1 MDQLLNEFASGGLY
15 DWSRASPSGRISS
28 RLRAASTLFGAD
40 WLIAADLLRT
50 LPAADGRSQDR
61 RPFLIVQQRVDV
73 IHERDVLAQLLR
85 DRVQRGLD
93 GSVACSGKAGNDELR
108 FLLSCLSLARHVNG
122 LASRRTAG
130 RR

>member
-1 MDQLLNEFASGGLY
+1 MLLAVAYMIGVAPVQVGEFLHAC
-15 DWSRASPSGRISS
+15 AQPP
-28 RLRAASTLFGAD
+28 RLLGAV
-40 WLIAADLLRT
+40 WLIAAAILRT

-73 IHERDVLAQLLR
+73 IHEGDVLPQLVHHG
-85 DRVQRGLD
+85 VQRGLD
-93 GSVACSGKAGNDELR
+93 GSAPCSGEAGDDGFR
-108 FLLSCLSLARHVNG
+108 FLLSCLSLARHVDG

>member
-1 MDQLLNEFASGGLY
+1 MSLPAVAYMIGVAPVQVGEFLPACAQPPRLL
-15 DWSRASPSGRISS
+15 
-28 RLRAASTLFGAD
+28 GAV

-50 LPAADGRSQDR
+50 LPADGRNQDR

-73 IHERDVLAQLLR
+73 IHEGDVLAQLLR

-108 FLLSCLSLARHVNG
+108 FLLSCLSLARHVDG

>member
-1 MDQLLNEFASGGLY
+1 MIGVAPVQVGEFIHACAQL
-15 DWSRASPSGRISS
+15 P
-28 RLRAASTLFGAD
+28 RLLGAV
-40 WLIAADLLRT
+40 WLIAADILRT
-50 LPAADGRSQDR
+50 LPGTDGGSQDR

-73 IHERDVLAQLLR
+73 IHEGDVLAQLIR

-93 GSVACSGKAGNDELR
+93 GSVACPGKARNDELR
-108 FLLSCLSLARHVNG
+108 FLLGSLSQARHVDG